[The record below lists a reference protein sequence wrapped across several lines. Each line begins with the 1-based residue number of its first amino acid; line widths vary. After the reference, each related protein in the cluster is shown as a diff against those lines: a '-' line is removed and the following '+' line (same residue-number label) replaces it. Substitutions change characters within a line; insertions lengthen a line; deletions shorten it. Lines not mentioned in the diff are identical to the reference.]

1 MEFYP
6 DHSVLDLP
14 FFFKIEASM
23 AAFLPSKNLLPRK
36 KWRNPWRQ
44 SYNKHRKA
52 RWQTDSEC
60 CEFVK
65 QVLI

>member
-1 MEFYP
+1 
-6 DHSVLDLP
+6 
-14 FFFKIEASM
+14 M

-52 RWQTDSEC
+52 RWQTDPDY

-65 QVLI
+65 KVSDWAKIEKKSAIKGSSLYFGV